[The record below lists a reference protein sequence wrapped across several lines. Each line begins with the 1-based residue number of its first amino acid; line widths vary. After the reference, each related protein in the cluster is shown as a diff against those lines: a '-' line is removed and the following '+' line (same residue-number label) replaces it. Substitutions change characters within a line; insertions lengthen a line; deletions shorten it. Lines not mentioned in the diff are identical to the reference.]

1 MASTPTTRRQHVG
14 VAVWSLTDRFNR
26 PGRVVAEKG
35 LSEELSGAPAHWL
48 ISTQALIKWVLKR
61 RISKD
66 HFDRVWRELN
76 VDEIGGIGFADF
88 SSFFDD
94 PAFQTP
100 LLEAQIDL
108 RGVATKKKKRSSFFH
123 RKKSTKKVD

>member
-14 VAVWSLTDRFNR
+14 VAMGSLSDRFSR

-100 LLEAQIDL
+100 LPDAQIDL
-108 RGVATKKKKRSSFFH
+108 RGVATKKKKRSFFH
-123 RKKSTKKVD
+123 RKKSAKKVD

>member
-1 MASTPTTRRQHVG
+1 M
-14 VAVWSLTDRFNR
+14 
-26 PGRVVAEKG
+26 
-35 LSEELSGAPAHWL
+35 

-108 RGVATKKKKRSSFFH
+108 HGVATKKKKRSSFFH
-123 RKKSTKKVD
+123 RKKSAKKVD

>member
-1 MASTPTTRRQHVG
+1 M
-14 VAVWSLTDRFNR
+14 
-26 PGRVVAEKG
+26 
-35 LSEELSGAPAHWL
+35 

-100 LLEAQIDL
+100 LLESQIDL
-108 RGVATKKKKRSSFFH
+108 RGVATKKKKRSFFH

>member
-1 MASTPTTRRQHVG
+1 M
-14 VAVWSLTDRFNR
+14 
-26 PGRVVAEKG
+26 
-35 LSEELSGAPAHWL
+35 L

-100 LLEAQIDL
+100 LLEAHIDL

-123 RKKSTKKVD
+123 RKKSAKKVD

>member
-100 LLEAQIDL
+100 LPEAQIDL
-108 RGVATKKKKRSSFFH
+108 RGVATKKKKRSFFH

>member
-35 LSEELSGAPAHWL
+35 LSEELSGAPVHWL

-100 LLEAQIDL
+100 LPDAQIDL
-108 RGVATKKKKRSSFFH
+108 RGVATKKKKRSFFH
-123 RKKSTKKVD
+123 RKKSAKKVD

>member
-100 LLEAQIDL
+100 LPDAQIDL
-108 RGVATKKKKRSSFFH
+108 RGVATKKKKRSFFH
-123 RKKSTKKVD
+123 RKKSSKKID

>member
-100 LLEAQIDL
+100 LPEAQIDL
-108 RGVATKKKKRSSFFH
+108 RGVATKKKKRSFFH
-123 RKKSTKKVD
+123 RKKSAKKVD

>member
-1 MASTPTTRRQHVG
+1 M
-14 VAVWSLTDRFNR
+14 
-26 PGRVVAEKG
+26 
-35 LSEELSGAPAHWL
+35 

-100 LLEAQIDL
+100 LLEAPGIDL
-108 RGVATKKKKRSSFFH
+108 RGVATKKKKRSFFH

>member
-100 LLEAQIDL
+100 LPEAQIDL
-108 RGVATKKKKRSSFFH
+108 RGVATKKKKRSFFH
-123 RKKSTKKVD
+123 RKKSAKKAD

>member
-14 VAVWSLTDRFNR
+14 VAVWSLTDRFSR

-35 LSEELSGAPAHWL
+35 LSEELSGAPVHWL

-100 LLEAQIDL
+100 LPEAQIDL
-108 RGVATKKKKRSSFFH
+108 RGVATKKKKRSFFH
-123 RKKSTKKVD
+123 RKKSAKKVD

>member
-14 VAVWSLTDRFNR
+14 VAVWSLTDRFSQ
-26 PGRVVAEKG
+26 PGRVVAEEG
-35 LSEELSGAPAHWL
+35 FSEELSGAPAHWL

-100 LLEAQIDL
+100 LSEAQIDL
-108 RGVATKKKKRSSFFH
+108 RGVATKKKKRSFFH
-123 RKKSTKKVD
+123 RKKSAKKVD

>member
-14 VAVWSLTDRFNR
+14 VAVWSLTYRFNR

-94 PAFQTP
+94 PAIQTP
-100 LLEAQIDL
+100 LPEAQIDL
-108 RGVATKKKKRSSFFH
+108 RGVATKKKKRSFFH
-123 RKKSTKKVD
+123 RKKSAKKVD

>member
-100 LLEAQIDL
+100 LPDAQVDL
-108 RGVATKKKKRSSFFH
+108 RGVATKKKKRSFFH
-123 RKKSTKKVD
+123 RKKSAKKVD

>member
-35 LSEELSGAPAHWL
+35 LNEELSGAPAHWL

-100 LLEAQIDL
+100 LPEAQIDL
-108 RGVATKKKKRSSFFH
+108 RGVATKKKKRSFFH
-123 RKKSTKKVD
+123 RKKSAKKVD

>member
-1 MASTPTTRRQHVG
+1 M
-14 VAVWSLTDRFNR
+14 AVWSLTDRFSQ

-108 RGVATKKKKRSSFFH
+108 RGVATKKKKRSFFH
-123 RKKSTKKVD
+123 RKKSAKKVD

>member
-100 LLEAQIDL
+100 LPDAQIDL
-108 RGVATKKKKRSSFFH
+108 RGVATKKKKRSFFH

>member
-1 MASTPTTRRQHVG
+1 MAWRCWFLTARRGQH
-14 VAVWSLTDRFNR
+14 
-26 PGRVVAEKG
+26 GRAIAENG

-100 LLEAQIDL
+100 LLEAHIDL

-123 RKKSTKKVD
+123 RKKSAKKVD

>member
-94 PAFQTP
+94 PAFSTP
-100 LLEAQIDL
+100 LPEAQIDL
-108 RGVATKKKKRSSFFH
+108 RGVATKKKKRSFFH
-123 RKKSTKKVD
+123 RKKSAKKVD

>member
-100 LLEAQIDL
+100 LPDAQIDL
-108 RGVATKKKKRSSFFH
+108 RGVATKKKKRSFFH
-123 RKKSTKKVD
+123 RKKSAKKAD

>member
-100 LLEAQIDL
+100 LPEAQIDL
-108 RGVATKKKKRSSFFH
+108 RGVATKKKKRSFFH
-123 RKKSTKKVD
+123 RKKSAKKVG

>member
-1 MASTPTTRRQHVG
+1 M
-14 VAVWSLTDRFNR
+14 WSLTDRFNR

-100 LLEAQIDL
+100 LPEAQIDL
-108 RGVATKKKKRSSFFH
+108 RGVATKKKRSFFH
-123 RKKSTKKVD
+123 RKKSAKKVD

>member
-100 LLEAQIDL
+100 LPDAQIDL
-108 RGVATKKKKRSSFFH
+108 RGVATKKKKRSFFH
-123 RKKSTKKVD
+123 RKKSAKKID

>member
-1 MASTPTTRRQHVG
+1 MRQGAGRAFAAHGGKSRADLRAVFDHFEASG
-14 VAVWSLTDRFNR
+14 DGELDRDDAR
-26 PGRVVAEKG
+26 
-35 LSEELSGAPAHWL
+35 
-48 ISTQALIKWVLKR
+48 ALIKWVLKR

-100 LLEAQIDL
+100 LLEAPGIDL
-108 RGVATKKKKRSSFFH
+108 RGVATKKKKRSFFH
-123 RKKSTKKVD
+123 RKKSAKKVD

>member
-1 MASTPTTRRQHVG
+1 M
-14 VAVWSLTDRFNR
+14 
-26 PGRVVAEKG
+26 
-35 LSEELSGAPAHWL
+35 

-100 LLEAQIDL
+100 LPDAQIDL
-108 RGVATKKKKRSSFFH
+108 RGVATKKKKRSFFH
-123 RKKSTKKVD
+123 RKKSAKKVD

>member
-100 LLEAQIDL
+100 LPEAQIDL
-108 RGVATKKKKRSSFFH
+108 RGVATKRTKRSFFH
-123 RKKSTKKVD
+123 RKKSAKKVD

>member
-1 MASTPTTRRQHVG
+1 MPLAHVSN
-14 VAVWSLTDRFNR
+14 VHPAQKVSVVLDRDDAR
-26 PGRVVAEKG
+26 
-35 LSEELSGAPAHWL
+35 
-48 ISTQALIKWVLKR
+48 ALIKWVLKR

-100 LLEAQIDL
+100 LLEAPGIDL
-108 RGVATKKKKRSSFFH
+108 RGVATKKKKRSFFH

>member
-14 VAVWSLTDRFNR
+14 VAVWSLTYRFNR

-100 LLEAQIDL
+100 LPEAQIDL
-108 RGVATKKKKRSSFFH
+108 RGVATKKKKRSFFH

>member
-100 LLEAQIDL
+100 LPDAQIDL
-108 RGVATKKKKRSSFFH
+108 RGVATKKKKRSFFH
-123 RKKSTKKVD
+123 RKKSAKKVD